1 MSPRLKNVNQ
11 AQQRRQRG
19 QIVAVPRVIGS
30 RSYWTLNGITKD
42 GKRYRPIFTT
52 KAKAEEAALH
62 ERKRVQREGRE
73 SAHLSVSDRIA
84 TLECLQMLKPYN
96 VSIRDA
102 VKDFINRLEGEREAR
117 ESRTISA
124 CIDDWLNSKQARVD
138 AGERD
143 RKTIMGYRNRS
154 EVIKSSLGALPV
166 ATIAPAHLSDFLD
179 SLPFTKT
186 TRTAY
191 RTQLSGILKFCRTKG
206 WMRHNPIDQVP
217 VPGRERGVVEI
228 LTPSEIEDLLDATIQ
243 DKDARTLLTVIAL
256 GAFAGLRHE
265 EARQMRWENIDLSSE
280 TPHATVLPETSK
292 TRDKR
297 FPTLN
302 TTCLSWLRG
311 CRQTHGV
318 VSGDSKQ
325 KFRKAWERVRMKAGW
340 HVSKASQK
348 KARMNGEPIKPWPED
363 SLRHS
368 FASYWLPIHNDSPKL
383 AEIMGNSSDV
393 IREYYRKPIK
403 PGVAEKYWALLA
415 NSIPNSN
422 TKKYEQKPTTQKIR
436 AKDIP

>member
-1 MSPRLKNVNQ
+1 MSPTPKRINHP
-11 AQQRRQRG
+11 QQRRCRG
-19 QIVAVPRVIGS
+19 EIVPVSRSIGS

-42 GKRYRPIFTT
+42 GKRYRPLFAT
-52 KAKAEEAALH
+52 KAKAEEAALF
-62 ERKRVQREGRE
+62 ERKRLQREGRE
-73 SAHLSVSDRIA
+73 SAHLSVADRVA
-84 TLECLQMLKPYN
+84 ALECLRLLEPHN
-96 VSIRDA
+96 VSLRDA
-102 VKDFINRLEGEREAR
+102 VRDFIARVEGERIAR

-124 CIDDWLNSKQARVD
+124 CLDEWLRSKQARVD

-166 ATIAPAHLSDFLD
+166 ATIAPAHLNDFLD

-191 RTQLSGILKFCRTKG
+191 RTQLSGVLKFCRTKG

-228 LTPSEIEDLLDATIQ
+228 LTPSEIEDLLDAGSQ
-243 DKDARTLLTVIAL
+243 DKDARILLPVIAL
-256 GAFAGLRHE
+256 GAFAGLRPE
-265 EARQMRWENIDLSSE
+265 EARQIRWENIDLSSE

-302 TTCLSWLRG
+302 ATCLSWLRG
-311 CRQTHGV
+311 CRQTQGV
-318 VSGDSKQ
+318 ISGDSKQ
-325 KFRKAWERVRMKAGW
+325 HFRKAWERVRMKAGW
-340 HVSKASQK
+340 HVTEASQK
-348 KARMNGEPIKPWPED
+348 QAKQDGQPVKPWPED
-363 SLRHS
+363 CLRHS
-368 FASYWLPIHNDSPKL
+368 FASYWIPIHNDRPKL
-383 AEIMGNSSDV
+383 AEEMGNSVAV

-403 PGVAEKYWALLA
+403 PGVAERYWSVLAPHNKQSLLKA
-415 NSIPNSN
+415 
-422 TKKYEQKPTTQKIR
+422 KK
-436 AKDIP
+436 

>member
-1 MSPRLKNVNQ
+1 MSPTPKRINHP
-11 AQQRRQRG
+11 QQRRCRG
-19 QIVAVPRVIGS
+19 EIVPVSRSIGS

-42 GKRYRPIFTT
+42 GKRYRPLFAT
-52 KAKAEEAALH
+52 KAKAEEAALI
-62 ERKRVQREGRE
+62 ERKRLQREGRE
-73 SAHLSVSDRIA
+73 SAHLSVADRVA
-84 TLECLQMLKPYN
+84 ALECLRLLEPHN
-96 VSIRDA
+96 VSLRDA
-102 VKDFINRLEGEREAR
+102 VRDFIARVEGERIAR

-124 CIDDWLNSKQARVD
+124 CLDEWLRSKQARVD

-166 ATIAPAHLSDFLD
+166 ATIAPAHLNDFLD

-191 RTQLSGILKFCRTKG
+191 RTQLSGVLKFCRTKG

-228 LTPSEIEDLLDATIQ
+228 LTPSEIEDLLDAASQ
-243 DKDARTLLTVIAL
+243 DKDARILLPVIAL
-256 GAFAGLRHE
+256 GAFAGLRPE
-265 EARQMRWENIDLSSE
+265 EARQIRWENIDLSSE

-302 TTCLSWLRG
+302 ATCLSWLRG
-311 CRQTHGV
+311 CRQTQGV
-318 VSGDSKQ
+318 ISGDSKQ
-325 KFRKAWERVRMKAGW
+325 HFRKGWERVRMMAGW
-340 HVSKASQK
+340 HVTEASQK
-348 KARMNGEPIKPWPED
+348 QAKQDGQPVKPWPED
-363 SLRHS
+363 CLRHS
-368 FASYWLPIHNDSPKL
+368 FASYWIPIHNDRPKL
-383 AEIMGNSSDV
+383 AEEMGNSVAV

-403 PGVAEKYWALLA
+403 PGVAERYWSVLAPHNKQSLLKA
-415 NSIPNSN
+415 
-422 TKKYEQKPTTQKIR
+422 KK
-436 AKDIP
+436 

>member
-1 MSPRLKNVNQ
+1 MSPSSKRINHP
-11 AQQRRQRG
+11 QQRRCRG
-19 QIVAVPRVIGS
+19 EIIAVPRVIGS
-30 RSYWTLNGITKD
+30 RSYWTLNGVTKD
-42 GKRYRPIFTT
+42 GKRYRPIFPT
-52 KAKAEEAALH
+52 KAKAEEAALA
-62 ERKRVQREGRE
+62 ERKRIQREGRE
-73 SAHLSVSDRIA
+73 SVHLSVADRVA
-84 TLECLQMLKPYN
+84 ALECLRLLEPHN
-96 VSIRDA
+96 VSLRDA
-102 VKDFINRLEGEREAR
+102 VRDFIARVEGERIAR

-124 CIDDWLNSKQARVD
+124 CLDEWLKSKQARVD

-166 ATIAPAHLSDFLD
+166 ATIAPAHLNDFLD

-191 RTQLSGILKFCRTKG
+191 RTQLSGVLKFCRTKG

-228 LTPSEIEDLLDATIQ
+228 LTPSDIEDLLDAASR
-243 DKDARTLLTVIAL
+243 DKDARILLPVIAL
-256 GAFAGLRHE
+256 GAFAGLRPE
-265 EARQMRWENIDLSSE
+265 EARQIRWENIDLSSE

-302 TTCLSWLRG
+302 ATCLSWLRG
-311 CRQTHGV
+311 CRQTQGV
-318 VSGDSKQ
+318 ISGDSKQ
-325 KFRKAWERVRMKAGW
+325 HFRKAWERVRMEAGW
-340 HVSKASQK
+340 HVTEASQRQAK
-348 KARMNGEPIKPWPED
+348 LDGQPVKPWPED
-363 SLRHS
+363 CLRHS
-368 FASYWLPIHNDSPKL
+368 FASYWLPIHNDRPRL

-422 TKKYEQKPTTQKIR
+422 TKKYEQKPATHK
-436 AKDIP
+436 P

>member
-1 MSPRLKNVNQ
+1 MSPTSKRINHP
-11 AQQRRQRG
+11 QQRRCRG
-19 QIVAVPRVIGS
+19 EIVPVSRSIGS

-42 GKRYRPIFTT
+42 GKRYRPLFAT
-52 KAKAEEAALH
+52 KAKAEEAALI
-62 ERKRVQREGRE
+62 ERKRLQREGRE
-73 SAHLSVSDRIA
+73 SAHLAVADRVA
-84 TLECLQMLKPYN
+84 ALECLRLLEPHN
-96 VSIRDA
+96 VSLRDA
-102 VKDFINRLEGEREAR
+102 VRDFIARVEGERIAR

-124 CIDDWLNSKQARVD
+124 CLDEWLRSKQARVD

-166 ATIAPAHLSDFLD
+166 ATIAPAHLNDFLD

-191 RTQLSGILKFCRTKG
+191 RTQLSGVLKFCRTKG

-228 LTPSEIEDLLDATIQ
+228 LTPSQIEDLLDAASQ
-243 DKDARTLLTVIAL
+243 DKDARILLPVIAL
-256 GAFAGLRHE
+256 GAFAGLRPE
-265 EARQMRWENIDLSSE
+265 EARQIRWENIDLSSE

-302 TTCLSWLRG
+302 ATCLSWLRG
-311 CRQTHGV
+311 CRQTQGV
-318 VSGDSKQ
+318 ISGDSKQ
-325 KFRKAWERVRMKAGW
+325 HFRKAWERVRMKAGW
-340 HVSKASQK
+340 HVTEASQK
-348 KARMNGEPIKPWPED
+348 QAMQDGQPVKPWPED
-363 SLRHS
+363 CLRHS
-368 FASYWLPIHNDSPKL
+368 FASYWIPIHNDRPKL
-383 AEIMGNSSDV
+383 AEEMGNSVAV

-403 PGVAEKYWALLA
+403 PGVAERYWSVLAPHNKQSLLKA
-415 NSIPNSN
+415 
-422 TKKYEQKPTTQKIR
+422 KK
-436 AKDIP
+436 

>member
-1 MSPRLKNVNQ
+1 MSPTPKRINHP
-11 AQQRRQRG
+11 QQRRCRG
-19 QIVAVPRVIGS
+19 EIVPVSRSIGS

-42 GKRYRPIFTT
+42 GKRYRPLFAT
-52 KAKAEEAALH
+52 KAKAEEAALI
-62 ERKRVQREGRE
+62 ERKRLQREGRE
-73 SAHLSVSDRIA
+73 SAHLSVADRVA
-84 TLECLQMLKPYN
+84 ALECLRLLEPHN
-96 VSIRDA
+96 VSLRDA
-102 VKDFINRLEGEREAR
+102 VRDFIARVEGERIAR

-124 CIDDWLNSKQARVD
+124 CLDEWLRSKQARVD

-166 ATIAPAHLSDFLD
+166 ATIAPAHLNDFLD

-191 RTQLSGILKFCRTKG
+191 RTQLSGVLKFCRTKG

-228 LTPSEIEDLLDATIQ
+228 LTPSDIEDLLDAASR
-243 DKDARTLLTVIAL
+243 DKDARILLPVIAL
-256 GAFAGLRHE
+256 GAFAGLRPE
-265 EARQMRWENIDLSSE
+265 EARQIRWENIDLSSE

-302 TTCLSWLRG
+302 ATCLSWLRG
-311 CRQTHGV
+311 CRQTQGV
-318 VSGDSKQ
+318 ISGDSKQ
-325 KFRKAWERVRMKAGW
+325 HFRKGWERVRMMAGW
-340 HVSKASQK
+340 HVTETSQRKAKLDGQ
-348 KARMNGEPIKPWPED
+348 PVKPWPED
-363 SLRHS
+363 CLRHS
-368 FASYWLPIHNDSPKL
+368 FASYWLPIHNDRPKL
-383 AEIMGNSSDV
+383 AEIMGNSTDV

-422 TKKYEQKPTTQKIR
+422 TKKYEQKPATHK
-436 AKDIP
+436 P